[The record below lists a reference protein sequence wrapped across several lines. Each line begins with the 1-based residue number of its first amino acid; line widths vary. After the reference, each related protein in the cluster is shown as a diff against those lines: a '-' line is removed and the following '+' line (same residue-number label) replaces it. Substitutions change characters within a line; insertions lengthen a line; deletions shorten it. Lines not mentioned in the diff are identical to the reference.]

1 MKKLLF
7 LLALTLGAI
16 AHSNAQEKSVM
27 TEEMFRKQQFE
38 SVIMPLVEEELGKDL
53 YEAVEAN
60 DKEKVEL
67 LLQLGADPNY
77 NRNGEL
83 NISSVLTIAVTNEN
97 LEIVKLLVANKAQIH
112 WRDFSG
118 TTAIIFAAGFGN
130 MDIVKFLIANGANI
144 HDVDKNGITVLGAA
158 KQSENKKLI
167 AYIEKELK
175 KSR

>member
-1 MKKLLF
+1 
-7 LLALTLGAI
+7 
-16 AHSNAQEKSVM
+16 M

-38 SVIMPLVEEELGKDL
+38 SVIGAAYKEQIGKDL

-67 LLQLGADPNY
+67 LLELGADPNY
-77 NRNGEL
+77 NRTGEFD
-83 NISSVLTIAVTNEN
+83 ISSVLTISVTNEN

-112 WRDFSG
+112 WRDFSE

-144 HDVDKNGITVLGAA
+144 RDTNRNGITVLDAA
-158 KQSENKKLI
+158 KQSKNKKLI
-167 AYIEKELK
+167 AFIEKELK